1 MADEVRGDEDGDGGF
16 GPLGAIAESVHAE
29 CTPRDQV
36 CESACCVVEAE
47 SVGGPSCV
55 SCQPIK
61 AGLVVVVVVVVSF
74 FAVVVGIVVA
84 STISTIALRDS
95 MLEEGSRPRWK
106 KYTSAYGASVMVLKP
121 SGDAVRAD
129 EVVAC

>member
-16 GPLGAIAESVHAE
+16 GPLGAMGEFVHVE
-29 CTPRDQV
+29 CTSRDQV

-61 AGLVVVVVVVVSF
+61 AALVVVVVVFFF
-74 FAVVVGIVVA
+74 FAVVVAIVVA
-84 STISTIALRDS
+84 SIISTIALRDS
-95 MLEEGSRPRWK
+95 MLEEGSRLPGE
-106 KYTSAYGASVMVLKP
+106 KYTSAYGASVMVVKP

>member
-16 GPLGAIAESVHAE
+16 GPLGAMGESVHVE

-61 AGLVVVVVVVVSF
+61 AALVVVVVFF
-74 FAVVVGIVVA
+74 FAVAVGIVVA
-84 STISTIALRDS
+84 SIISTIALRDS
-95 MLEEGSRPRWK
+95 MLEEGSRPRWE
-106 KYTSAYGASVMVLKP
+106 KYTSAYGASVVVVKP

-129 EVVAC
+129 EVAAC